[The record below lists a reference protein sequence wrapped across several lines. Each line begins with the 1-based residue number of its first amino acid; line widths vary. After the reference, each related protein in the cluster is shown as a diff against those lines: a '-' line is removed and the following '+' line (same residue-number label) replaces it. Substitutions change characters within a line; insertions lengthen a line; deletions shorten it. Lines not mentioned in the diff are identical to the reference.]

1 VAPDETETQAGAQAS
16 ALRFDGLIIDL
27 DGVVWI
33 GSTAVPGSVDA
44 LAELRARG
52 TRLLFL
58 TNNPRDSRAAYAA
71 RLTALGVPAQAD
83 EIVTSGSALASLVG
97 EREGAGTTAFVIG
110 SPSFKAELARAGLEL
125 LPGDSGREA
134 AIVAVGGHD
143 EFDYD
148 ELRVAT
154 QAIRRG
160 ARLYG
165 AGRDAVFPMPDGPW
179 PATGSILAAVEFAGG
194 KKAIAVGKPE
204 PYIFEIARSHL
215 SDCERVAIVGDN
227 LASDIA
233 GGKAAGL
240 TTILVLTG
248 SSSRED
254 LAAADQPPD
263 LVLPDLAALAYGRGS
278 SPPPSMQSAT

>member
-1 VAPDETETQAGAQAS
+1 MAPAGRDTQS
-16 ALRFDGLIIDL
+16 PDLRFDGLIVDL

-33 GSTAVPGSVDA
+33 GSSAVPGSVA
-44 LAELRARG
+44 AIAELRARG

-58 TNNPRDSRAAYAA
+58 TNNPRDSRVEYAA
-71 RLTALGVPAQAD
+71 RLTALGVPADAD

-110 SPSFKAELARAGLEL
+110 SPALKAELAQAGLEL

-154 QAIRRG
+154 QAVRRG

-194 KKAIAVGKPE
+194 KTAVSVGKPE
-204 PYIFEIARSHL
+204 PFIFEIARSL
-215 SDCERVAIVGDN
+215 LDGCERVAIVGDN

-248 SSSRED
+248 ASHRED
-254 LAAADQPPD
+254 LASADPAPD
-263 LVLPDLAALAYGRGS
+263 VVLPDLADLVD
-278 SPPPSMQSAT
+278 SPR

>member
-1 VAPDETETQAGAQAS
+1 MAPAGRDTQS
-16 ALRFDGLIIDL
+16 PDLRFDGLIVDL

-33 GSTAVPGSVDA
+33 GSSAVPGSVA
-44 LAELRARG
+44 AIAELRARG
-52 TRLLFL
+52 TRLLFV
-58 TNNPRDSRAAYAA
+58 TNNPRDSRVEYAA
-71 RLTALGVPAQAD
+71 RLTALGVPADAD

-110 SPSFKAELARAGLEL
+110 SPALKAELAQAELEL
-125 LPGDSGREA
+125 LPGDSGSEA

-154 QAIRRG
+154 QAVRRG

-194 KKAIAVGKPE
+194 KTAVSVGKPE
-204 PYIFEIARSHL
+204 PYIFEIARSL
-215 SDCERVAIVGDN
+215 LDDCERVAIVGDN

-248 SSSRED
+248 TSRRED
-254 LAAADQPPD
+254 LASADPAPD
-263 LVLPDLAALAYGRGS
+263 VVLPDLAALVDSRR
-278 SPPPSMQSAT
+278 